1 MTGHR
6 WFVSMALTM
15 ATAAL
20 AAQASAATYFSEGF
34 GSGNANWRFSTATPL
49 TAVASGGFDGG
60 AYVSHTLTLPAAPTA
75 SQTLFRAQTPFNS
88 SGLAYTGNWQS
99 LGVYQVSAW
108 VRQNT
113 GQPLVLNARV
123 ASEFNFP
130 GASYYSAIAPD
141 PANVPSGVWTK
152 VTFDVTPTSSQNVVY
167 ETSYGE
173 VFSAVGNLQFGIN
186 IPAGLN
192 GGGPFTFE
200 LDQVE
205 VLRVPEPAVAGM
217 ASLAVAGLG
226 LVRRR
231 RSA

>member
-1 MTGHR
+1 MSC
-6 WFVSMALTM
+6 SMVRR
-15 ATAAL
+15 AL
-20 AAQASAATYFSEGF
+20 ATVALAMLTVPAAAATFFSEDFSG
-34 GSGNANWRFSTATPL
+34 GNANWRFNTATPL
-49 TAVASGGFDGG
+49 TAVASGGVDGG

-75 SQTLFRAQTPFNS
+75 SQILFRAQTPFNS

-99 LGVYQVSAW
+99 LGVYEVSAW

-141 PANVPSGVWTK
+141 PANLPSGVWTK
-152 VTFDVTPTSSQNVVY
+152 LTFDVTPTSPQNVVY

-192 GGGPFTFE
+192 AGGPFTFD
-200 LDQVE
+200 LDRVQI
-205 VLRVPEPAVAGM
+205 LRVPEPAVAGL
-217 ASLAVAGLG
+217 ASLAAAGLAF
-226 LVRRR
+226 VRRR
-231 RSA
+231 NRA